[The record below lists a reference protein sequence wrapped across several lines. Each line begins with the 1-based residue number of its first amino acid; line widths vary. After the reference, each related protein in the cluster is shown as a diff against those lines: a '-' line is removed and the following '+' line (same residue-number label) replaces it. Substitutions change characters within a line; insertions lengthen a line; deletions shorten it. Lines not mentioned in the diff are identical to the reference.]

1 MADKQI
7 VFIGSNFDEL
17 ILKKN
22 ILNMSFVES
31 IWTSFKTINSE
42 MKFNAFIKQLK
53 IIGNKTDYLRNN
65 DQFLALIKNIKTDF
79 DYDLVIDLNERL
91 ILFKKILYKSM
102 INQFEQVDE
111 QTRNLLGN
119 YLASHDYIFS
129 YDFDFLIENLIQVKS
144 DVTVCT
150 DRQSFLLSENNLDF
164 PVLYKFYG
172 SFDRVE
178 TIALTREEKQESMI
192 NVRMGISKITQHEDI
207 SISLIGFNEDD
218 GELTTILD
226 ELVLKN
232 NKVKISLLKLCS
244 HEQKVKSYSIKH
256 KTGLEI
262 DVIISDLQTYIYE
275 QLKSKDTNSQI
286 KQSSVDQSV
295 EQEELSSNPIS
306 QMSRSRSKKRKK
318 KIIGDKNIS
327 LKIPYKT
334 LFISTGMLFFT
345 LIFNFFF
352 SVATIKG
359 ESMAPSFSSSD
370 YVLLDKHY
378 KNVNRFDVIA
388 FNSPDEPGQEYIKR
402 VIGLPGDMIEYIE
415 DQLYINGNPVE
426 ETYLDREKEKLGEGD
441 IFTKDFSLE
450 DLAGVK
456 EVPKNKLFVL
466 GDNRLYSRDSRN
478 FGFIDVKDIQGDIKY
493 KIWPLK

>member
-1 MADKQI
+1 MEKRI
-7 VFIGSNFDEL
+7 IFIGSNFREL
-17 ILKKN
+17 IFKNSILK
-22 ILNMSFVES
+22 MSFIEILWS
-31 IWTSFKTINSE
+31 NFKTINSE
-42 MKFNAFIKQLK
+42 VKFNAFIKQLK
-53 IIGNKTDYLRNN
+53 KIEDENAYFRNNDEFLTLVKHIKTDY
-65 DQFLALIKNIKTDF
+65 
-79 DYDLVIDLNERL
+79 DYNSILDLNERL
-91 ILFKKILYKSM
+91 TLFKKILCKSM
-102 INQFEQVDE
+102 NHQFEQVDE

-119 YLASHDYIFS
+119 YLANHDYIFS
-129 YDFDFLIENLIQVKS
+129 YDFDFLIENLIQAKS

-178 TIALTREEKQESMI
+178 TIALTREEKQERMI
-192 NVRMGISKITQHEDI
+192 NVRMGISKITQLEDI
-207 SISLIGFNEDD
+207 SISLMGFNEEDA
-218 GELTTILD
+218 ELTTILD

-244 HEQKVKSYSIKH
+244 HEQEVKSDSIKH

-262 DVIISDLQTYIYE
+262 DVIISNLHTYLNE
-275 QLKSKDTNSQI
+275 GLKEKDTNSQI
-286 KQSSVDQSV
+286 KQSSVTQFN
-295 EQEELSSNPIS
+295 EQEELSST

-318 KIIGDKNIS
+318 KIISDKNIS

-359 ESMAPSFSSSD
+359 ESMTPSFSSSD
-370 YVLLDKHY
+370 YVVLNKQY
-378 KNVNRFDVIA
+378 NKVERFDVVA
-388 FNSPDEPGQEYIKR
+388 FQSPDEAGQEYIKR

-426 ETYLDREKEKLGEGD
+426 ETYLDREKEKLGEGE
-441 IFTKDFSLE
+441 IFTKDFSLQ
-450 DLAGVK
+450 DLSGVK

-478 FGFIDVKDIQGDIKY
+478 FGFIDVNGVKGNVQW
-493 KIWPLK
+493 KIWSGK

>member
-1 MADKQI
+1 MDKQI

-65 DQFLALIKNIKTDF
+65 DQFLALIKNITTDF

-111 QTRNLLGN
+111 QARNLLGS
-119 YLASHDYIFS
+119 YLANSEYIFS
-129 YDFDFLIENLIQVKS
+129 YNFDFLIENLIQVKS

-150 DRQSFLLSENNLDF
+150 DRQSFLLSKNNIDS
-164 PVLYKFYG
+164 PILYKFYG
-172 SFDRVE
+172 SFDKAE
-178 TIALTREEKQESMI
+178 TIALTREEKQERLI
-192 NVRMGISKITQHEDI
+192 NVRMAISKITQFENL
-207 SISLIGFNEDD
+207 SISLLGFKEEDD
-218 GELTTILD
+218 EFNNIID
-226 ELVLKN
+226 ELNMKPK
-232 NKVKISLLKLCS
+232 KVKITLFKPCS
-244 HEQKVKSYSIKH
+244 HEHEIKHYSINH
-256 KTGLEI
+256 KTGLKI
-262 DVIISDLQTYIYE
+262 DVIVSELQTYLNE
-275 QLKSKDTNSQI
+275 SLKEKGTKSQI
-286 KQSSVDQSV
+286 KQSSVPQFN
-295 EQEELSSNPIS
+295 EQIELSSTQIS
-306 QMSRSRSKKRKK
+306 QMSRSRRKKGRK

-334 LFISTGMLFFT
+334 LFIFTGMLFFT

-370 YVLLDKHY
+370 YVVLNKQYNKVD
-378 KNVNRFDVIA
+378 RFDVIA
-388 FNSPDEPGQEYIKR
+388 FKSPDEPGQEYIKR
-402 VIGLPGDMIEYIE
+402 VIGLPGDMIKYID
-415 DQLYINGNPVE
+415 DQLYINGNLVQ
-426 ETYLDREKEKLGEGD
+426 ETYLDREKEKLGEGE
-441 IFTKDFSLE
+441 IFTKDFSLKE
-450 DLAGVK
+450 LSGVE

-478 FGFIDVKDIQGDIKY
+478 FGFIDVDEIKGDVKW
-493 KIWPLK
+493 KIWPIK

>member
-1 MADKQI
+1 MDKQI

-22 ILNMSFVES
+22 ILNMSFLES

-53 IIGNKTDYLRNN
+53 IIGNKIDYLRNN

-102 INQFEQVDE
+102 VNQFEQVDE
-111 QTRNLLGN
+111 QTRNLLGT
-119 YLASHDYIFS
+119 YLANHDYIFS
-129 YDFDFLIENLIQVKS
+129 YQFDELIENLIQVKCEPLI
-144 DVTVCT
+144 CT
-150 DRQSFLLSENNLDF
+150 DRQTFLLSENNLDF

-178 TIALTREEKQESMI
+178 TIALTREEKQERMI
-192 NVRMGISKITQHEDI
+192 NVRMGISKITQLEDI

-244 HEQKVKSYSIKH
+244 HEQEVKSYSITH

-275 QLKSKDTNSQI
+275 QLKEKDSNSQI

-295 EQEELSSNPIS
+295 EHEEFSSNSIS
-306 QMSRSRSKKRKK
+306 QMSRSRSRRKRKENS
-318 KIIGDKNIS
+318 GGKNIS

-370 YVLLDKHY
+370 YVVLNKQY
-378 KNVNRFDVIA
+378 NKVKRFDVVA
-388 FNSPDEPGQEYIKR
+388 FQSPDEAGQEYIKR
-402 VIGLPGDMIEYIE
+402 VIGLPGDMIEYID

-426 ETYLDREKEKLGEGD
+426 ETYLDREREKLGDGE

-478 FGFIDVKDIQGDIKY
+478 FGFIDVNAVKGNVQW
-493 KIWPLK
+493 KIWSGK